1 MSRTRIVG
9 GKYTKLTKENHYMFS
24 DDNIST
30 SSLETIHE
38 EGIDD
43 GILHGMAK
51 EYEPWKNYQ
60 TYKKY
65 YGYIAH
71 TINERVKLTELDLN
85 IDVKTCLTCITL
97 NIKHEAYDKQDKYDN
112 KKEKYYLHNW
122 LQSFS
127 IFINNRGEIVRG
139 SMDIITYDCEYTI
152 AEEYQTPGRRIPHNL
167 TRFNVPLAK
176 SGKELHDEIFLD
188 KVVTFKNNKSL
199 PMDYEGEKGDGY
211 YYNKLAAFLVEA
223 SIFNRVLDFSYVFA
237 INNQPDGYFKK
248 LQDYT
253 NLTINFPLLENAIE
267 KWGGVS
273 LFKKYFGFFSYLQNL
288 LGVIDDFRDSEY
300 IRGPV
305 QLSKVVGIFSNDKGK
320 TKTTSDEQLAT
331 ITIDTSAIYELLKK
345 KNK

>member
-1 MSRTRIVG
+1 
-9 GKYTKLTKENHYMFS
+9 
-24 DDNIST
+24 
-30 SSLETIHE
+30 
-38 EGIDD
+38 
-43 GILHGMAK
+43 
-51 EYEPWKNYQ
+51 
-60 TYKKY
+60 
-65 YGYIAH
+65 
-71 TINERVKLTELDLN
+71 
-85 IDVKTCLTCITL
+85 
-97 NIKHEAYDKQDKYDN
+97 
-112 KKEKYYLHNW
+112 
-122 LQSFS
+122 
-127 IFINNRGEIVRG
+127 
-139 SMDIITYDCEYTI
+139 
-152 AEEYQTPGRRIPHNL
+152 
-167 TRFNVPLAK
+167 
-176 SGKELHDEIFLD
+176 
-188 KVVTFKNNKSL
+188 
-199 PMDYEGEKGDGY
+199 MDYEGEKGDGY

-320 TKTTSDEQLAT
+320 TKTTSEEQLAT